1 MNVRSGAGTNYGVT
15 GSLKN
20 GQEVEIISESSGWY
34 KVKYDGS
41 KEGFVN
47 SQYVE
52 KITSNTSNNSQT
64 EKSGQVINV
73 TSNLNVR
80 QGAGNNTYVVGYLL
94 NNQKVQVISTE
105 GNWYKIKY
113 STSTGTKEGY
123 VSKDYI
129 KIL

>member
-1 MNVRSGAGTNYGVT
+1 MRSGAGTNYGVT
-15 GSLKN
+15 GSLRN
-20 GQEVEIISESSGWY
+20 GQEVEIIGESSGWY

-41 KEGFVN
+41 KEGFIS

-52 KITSNTSNNSQT
+52 KISSNTSNNSQT

-80 QGAGNNTYVVGYLL
+80 QGAGNNFYVIGYLL
-94 NNQKVQVISTE
+94 NNQSVQVISTE

-113 STSTGTKEGY
+113 NTSTGTKEGY

>member
-1 MNVRSGAGTNYGVT
+1 M
-15 GSLKN
+15 
-20 GQEVEIISESSGWY
+20 ESSGWY

-41 KEGFVN
+41 KEGFVS

>member
-1 MNVRSGAGTNYGVT
+1 MRSGAGTNYGVT

-20 GQEVEIISESSGWY
+20 GQEVEITGESSGWY

-41 KEGFVN
+41 KEGFVS